1 MKRWLRLSFLLAC
14 AVVLAAFVASAC
26 GGDNEEKA
34 TPTGAAPTKAA
45 APTSAAAT
53 TTAANIPELTDG
65 TLQIGSD
72 IAYAPIEFFKEGT
85 QTPTGL
91 DVDLGTAIAKEMGV
105 KVEFIN
111 SGFDG
116 LIGSLQSERFDAI
129 MSSMTVTDK
138 RKQEIDFV
146 PYFTAGTGIL
156 VQAGNPQGIQSL
168 ADLCGKSVAVQVGTI
183 QVDQL
188 NAQNEQCTQKISITT
203 FDQNP
208 LAVEQ
213 LKLGRADAE
222 LADFPVAAYDA
233 RLSDGALEVVGEQ
246 IEAAPYGIGLRK
258 DSTALNAAITDAL
271 QTMMDNGEYDKILA
285 DWNLQAGS
293 IK

>member
-1 MKRWLRLSFLLAC
+1 MKRWLRRSLFLAI
-14 AVVLAAFVASAC
+14 VMVLAAFVAVAC
-26 GGDNEEKA
+26 GGGEEEEA
-34 TPTGAAPTKAA
+34 TPTGAASTAGAPTA
-45 APTSAAAT
+45 APV
-53 TTAANIPELTDG
+53 ANVPELEDG
-65 TLQIGSD
+65 ILQVGSD
-72 IAYAPIEFFKEGT
+72 IAYAPIEFYEEGT

-91 DVDLGTAIAKEMGV
+91 DVDLGNAIANQMGV

-116 LIGSLQSERFDAI
+116 LIPALQAQRFDAI
-129 MSSMTVTDK
+129 MSSMTITDT

-156 VQAGNPQGIQSL
+156 VQAGNPEGIQTL
-168 ADLCGKSVAVQVGTI
+168 ADLCGKNVAVQVGTI

-188 NAQNEQCTQKISITT
+188 NAQNEQCTEKISVTT

-213 LKLGRADAE
+213 LRLGRADAE
-222 LADFPVAAYDA
+222 LADYPVAAYDA
-233 RLSDGALEVVGEQ
+233 SLSDGALEVVGEQ

-258 DSTALNAAITDAL
+258 DSTALNAAITKAL
-271 QTMMDNGEYDKILA
+271 QAIMDNGEYDKILA
-285 DWNLQAGS
+285 DWGLEAGS

>member
-14 AVVLAAFVASAC
+14 AVVLAAFLAVAC
-26 GGDNEEKA
+26 GGGEEKEA
-34 TPTGAAPTKAA
+34 TPTGAAPTSA
-45 APTSAAAT
+45 AAAT
-53 TTAANIPELTDG
+53 TTAANVPELEDG

-72 IAYAPIEFFKEGT
+72 IAYAPIEFYQEGT
-85 QTPTGL
+85 QNAQGL
-91 DVDLGTAIAKEMGV
+91 DVDLANAIAGQLGV
-105 KVEFIN
+105 KAEFIN
-111 SGFDG
+111 TGFDG
-116 LIGSLQSERFDAI
+116 LIGALQAQRFDVI
-129 MSSMTVTDK
+129 MSSMTITTE
-138 RKQEIDFV
+138 REQEIDFI

-156 VQAGNPQGIQSL
+156 VQAGNPMGIQTL

-188 NAQNEQCTQKISITT
+188 NAQNEQCTDKISITT

-213 LKLGRADAE
+213 LRLGRADAE
-222 LADFPVAAYDA
+222 LADYPVAAYDA
-233 RLSDGALEVVGEQ
+233 SLSDGALEVTGTQFES
-246 IEAAPYGIGLRK
+246 APYGIGLRK
-258 DSTALNAAITDAL
+258 DSTALNAAITQAL
-271 QTMMDNGEYDKILA
+271 QAIMDNGEYDKILA